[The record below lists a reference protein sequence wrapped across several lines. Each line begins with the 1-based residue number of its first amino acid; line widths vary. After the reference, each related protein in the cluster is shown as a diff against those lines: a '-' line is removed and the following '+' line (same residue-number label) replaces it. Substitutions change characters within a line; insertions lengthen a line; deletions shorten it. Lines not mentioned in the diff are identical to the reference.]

1 MRITIVPLLL
11 ALFSVPVLAQVDSR
25 PMPEAERQQK
35 LERARSLN
43 AEASSMKKEAD
54 ARQKAAN
61 EVCYKKFLVSSCLE
75 DAAKTHTQ
83 SVREA
88 KRKELEAGELER
100 DVKRRDMAVKDT
112 KKAVEAPK
120 READQKAQGEAY
132 RAEEAQ
138 RAEERAAKLAKK
150 EQQAADGRRK
160 HAAAQEKHKK
170 KLEDQAKKE
179 AKAAEKRRAREAKAA
194 AKAAAKPADAAAG
207 AAPANP

>member
-11 ALFSVPVLAQVDSR
+11 ALFSMPVLAQVDSR
-25 PMPEAERQQK
+25 PMPEAEKQQK

-54 ARQKAAN
+54 ARQKATN
-61 EVCYKKFLVSSCLE
+61 EACYKKFLVSSCLE
-75 DAAKTHTQ
+75 DAAKVHTQ

-100 DVKRRDMAVKDT
+100 DVKRREMAVKDA
-112 KKAVEAPK
+112 KKAADAPK
-120 READQKAQGEAY
+120 READQKAQGEAF
-132 RAEEAQ
+132 RAEEAK
-138 RAEERAAKLAKK
+138 RAEDRAAKLTKK

-207 AAPANP
+207 VAPANP